1 MLQNFKKVLEELNIS
16 RSYRGYIIAI
26 VCICTSLFFLYTS
39 YAGSFTTFVQRGML
53 LVFTMPLIIL
63 LSPSKKGSIIS
74 RTIDYLLIFL
84 APVPFIYIALIQDQ
98 LIMRGGIPN
107 TSDVVM
113 GTLAAII
120 ILEATR
126 RKVGMALPVIALIL
140 IAYGFL
146 GPYMPGILQHRG
158 LDLSTTISALFL
170 GEEGIFGIPVAVTAD
185 FIMIF
190 ILFGAFLHASGT
202 GEFFIDMAK
211 AMFGW
216 MRGGPAK
223 AAVIASGLM
232 GTISGSAVANVV
244 TTGTFTIPLMK
255 KTGYK
260 PEVAGAVE
268 AVASSGGQ
276 IMPPIMGAAA
286 FIMAD
291 FLKVPYLEVIMA
303 AAIPAFLY
311 YAALFFMVDLE
322 AAKNGLTGLPRR
334 ELPDWKQTVL
344 KSGYLLIPV
353 LVLIFLLGFIK
364 YSPQKAAIFTIVLL
378 LIIASIRKHTRINA
392 EKLFK
397 ALISGATGGLEVAA
411 VCACAGIV
419 IGILMRTGLGLALT
433 GVLIEVSN
441 GILPVLMI
449 LTMITSTVLGMGLP
463 TSACYIIVAVLIAP
477 AMVKMGVMPIAAHLF
492 AFYYAT
498 LSAITP
504 PVALAAYAGAS
515 IAKAPPM
522 RTGLVAF
529 KLGLTGFVV
538 PFMFVYGPQLL
549 MIGSIPEIMLACITA
564 LFGTYALSVSITGM
578 FMVRLPLLM
587 RFLSFGAALL
597 LIKPGSK
604 TDIVGIIILI
614 MVLVINFYQHRKQ
627 STNKMQVI
635 SP

>member
-1 MLQNFKKVLEELNIS
+1 MKVFKKVLEDLQMETNLK
-16 RSYRGYIIAI
+16 GWIIAVI
-26 VCICTSLFFLYTS
+26 SICTSVFFLYTS

-53 LVFTMPLIIL
+53 LVFTMPLIFL
-63 LSPSKKGSIIS
+63 LIPIKKDNVVIKA
-74 RTIDYLLIFL
+74 IDYLFL
-84 APVPFIYIALIQDQ
+84 MAAPVPFIYIAIIQDQ

-107 TSDVVM
+107 TLDIIM
-113 GTLAAII
+113 GTAAVVI

-126 RKVGMALPVIALIL
+126 RKVGIALPIIAIIL
-140 IAYGFL
+140 LAYGFC
-146 GPYMPGILQHRG
+146 GPYMPGVLQHRG
-158 LDLSTTISALFL
+158 LDLGTTVAALFL

-190 ILFGAFLHASGT
+190 ILFGSFLQASGA

-211 AMFGW
+211 SMFGR

-223 AAVIASGLM
+223 AAVIASCLM

-255 KTGYK
+255 RTGYR

-291 FLKVPYLEVIMA
+291 FLKVPYLEVIIA
-303 AAIPAFLY
+303 AAIPACLY

-322 AAKNGLTGLPRR
+322 AAKSGLKGLPRM
-334 ELPDWKQTVL
+334 ELPDWKQTLL

-353 LVLIFLLGFIK
+353 FVLIFLLGIIK
-364 YSPQKAAIFTIVLL
+364 YSPQKAAVFTIALL
-378 LIIASIRKHTRINA
+378 LVVAAVRRHTRINA
-392 EKLFK
+392 ERFVK
-397 ALISGATGGLEVAA
+397 ALITGAVGGLEVAV

-433 GVLIEVSN
+433 GVLIEVSQ
-441 GILPVLMI
+441 GVLPVLMI
-449 LTMITSTVLGMGLP
+449 LTMITSTILGMGLP

-477 AMVKMGVMPIAAHLF
+477 AMVKMGVLPIAAHLF

-522 RTGLVAF
+522 KTGLVAF
-529 KLGLTGFVV
+529 GLGLTGFII

-549 MIGSIPEIMLACITA
+549 MIGKAPQIILSCVTA
-564 LFGTYALSVSITGM
+564 LIGTYSLAVSITGM
-578 FMVRLPLLM
+578 LLVRLPLPV
-587 RFLSFGAALL
+587 RVITFASALL

-604 TDIVGIIILI
+604 TDIVGI
-614 MVLVINFYQHRKQ
+614 VLLGLVFMLSYYRYRRQAAM
-627 STNKMQVI
+627 TA
-635 SP
+635 